1 MLCEPRGKDADAL
14 WTVAG
19 ALAGG
24 AGTCARVTGA
34 VVAGVELLACVD
46 ELKLLGCADELAG
59 VSPLG
64 AGVVSTL
71 LPLGAGV
78 VITAGSAALEIASDA
93 ADSDLRLTSLTE
105 GRLMLLSKGILL
117 PSDVTKELTSAKR
130 ESIFCSRHI
139 CFTDS
144 SV

>member
-1 MLCEPRGKDADAL
+1 M
-14 WTVAG
+14 
-19 ALAGG
+19 
-24 AGTCARVTGA
+24 
-34 VVAGVELLACVD
+34 
-46 ELKLLGCADELAG
+46 CADELAG
-59 VSPLG
+59 VLPLR

-93 ADSDLRLTSLTE
+93 ADSVVRLTSLTE